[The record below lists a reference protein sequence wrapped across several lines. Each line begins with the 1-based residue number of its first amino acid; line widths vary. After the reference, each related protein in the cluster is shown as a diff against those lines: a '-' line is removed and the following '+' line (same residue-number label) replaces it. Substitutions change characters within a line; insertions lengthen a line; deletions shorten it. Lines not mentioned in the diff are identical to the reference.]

1 MKNNSRQLLFAGT
14 ACCFA
19 VCREGRKI
27 KTGPKSVTKTEKE
40 TSILDELA
48 SLLMER
54 AMGIEQ
60 RLSFLIK

>member
-1 MKNNSRQLLFAGT
+1 MKNNSRQLLFAGI

-19 VCREGRKI
+19 VYREGRKI

-48 SLLMER
+48 SLFDGAGNGNRTHL
-54 AMGIEQ
+54 
-60 RLSFLIK
+60 LSLEG